1 MDKNI
6 KCVRKH
12 YSMDDY
18 DNMIHFLIQLNEE
31 SRINSNWNWARFE
44 WMIGHPYTNLEPMN
58 SIGLWYFKDTIV
70 AACVYDMY
78 FGEAAIL
85 VLKDFEYL
93 YDEMLEYAYHYL
105 KDENGLGI
113 AIYDKKD
120 TLLEAAL
127 KNGFIIHDQ
136 QENIMEIKL
145 DKEFNALLPKGI
157 KIEAL
162 DPSSNIVKF
171 LFLMWQGFNHGD
183 DYKEFLNSDDYK
195 LKGRPRKHFNKEL
208 SLVAIN
214 EKNEYVAYI
223 SLWYIDGLDY
233 AYLEPVC
240 TIPSYR
246 GKGIAK
252 ALIYEGFNRVKKLGA
267 NVVYV
272 ESDMKFYKRIGFIH
286 KYHYDFY
293 WRK

>member
-1 MDKNI
+1 
-6 KCVRKH
+6 
-12 YSMDDY
+12 
-18 DNMIHFLIQLNEE
+18 
-31 SRINSNWNWARFE
+31 
-44 WMIGHPYTNLEPMN
+44 MIGHPYTNLDTIN
-58 SIGLWYFKDTIV
+58 SIGLWYKDSNIV
-70 AACVYDMY
+70 GACIYDMY
-78 FGEAAIL
+78 FGEASIL
-85 VLKDFEYL
+85 VLKDYEYL
-93 YDEMLEYAYHYL
+93 YQEMLDYAYHNL

-113 AIYDKKD
+113 AIYDKDYNLINK
-120 TLLEAAL
+120 AL
-127 KNGFIIHDQ
+127 NNGFILNNQ
-136 QENIMEIKL
+136 KENIMDIKL
-145 DKEFNALLPKGI
+145 NNNLSYKLPEGI

-162 DPSSNIVKF
+162 DPASNIDKF

-183 DYKEFLNSDDYK
+183 DYNEFLNSDDYK

-208 SLVAIN
+208 SLVAID

-252 ALIYEGFNRVKKLGA
+252 ALIYEGFNRVKELGA
-267 NVVYV
+267 NIVYV
-272 ESDMKFYKRIGFIH
+272 ESDMEFYKRIGFIH